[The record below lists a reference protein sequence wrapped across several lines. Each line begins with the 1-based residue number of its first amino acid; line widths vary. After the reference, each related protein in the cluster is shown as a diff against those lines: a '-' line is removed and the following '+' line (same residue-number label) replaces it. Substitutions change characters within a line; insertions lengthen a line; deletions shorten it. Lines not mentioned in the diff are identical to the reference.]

1 MLRAACAA
9 LVRATSPCCPA
20 ALRCLSPGRQLRCGG
35 HAPLRRGGEAP
46 VFTDFALGPHGPRK
60 RPPRKIEKKR
70 ASPVRGA
77 RKGSCMDQEKR
88 NAVLEARSVL
98 QERLNTLADNK
109 DVFGDLPGTAA
120 YAAALVLAVEA
131 FDRWLEGGAEA

>member
-1 MLRAACAA
+1 MADAFPERGRIISAPTGTRLRARPEWAEKAAAEKHRTVARASRAAA
-9 LVRATSPCCPA
+9 LSQA
-20 ALRCLSPGRQLRCGG
+20 
-35 HAPLRRGGEAP
+35 
-46 VFTDFALGPHGPRK
+46 
-60 RPPRKIEKKR
+60 
-70 ASPVRGA
+70 A
-77 RKGSCMDQEKR
+77 RKEDVMDQEKR

-109 DVFGDLPGTAA
+109 DVFGDLPGTEA